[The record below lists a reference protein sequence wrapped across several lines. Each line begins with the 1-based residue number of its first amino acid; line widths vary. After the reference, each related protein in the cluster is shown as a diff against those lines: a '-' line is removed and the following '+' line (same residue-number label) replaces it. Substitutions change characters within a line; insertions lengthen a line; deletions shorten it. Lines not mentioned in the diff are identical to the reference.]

1 MTKVDDELRAAL
13 DSTEPGPID
22 QSAALSPTPVAISRT
37 DPRAEQ
43 KARALR
49 RRRLALLVG
58 VLVMGAAVLGVVLVG
73 VDDAAIYSKG
83 VDELVAQ
90 KGQLRGRN
98 VRVLGTL
105 VPGSLTRRDQPC
117 EYRFDL
123 RRGKATLS
131 VRYPRCVMPDTVRDV
146 PGVVVEVTAE
156 GEILDDGVFSASQ
169 IMAKCP
175 SKYDRKDRSVSGG
188 MTPSNPAESSPEPS
202 PRPSEAASS
211 TP

>member
-13 DSTEPGPID
+13 DAARSGLVEQRPASSTGQAEVLRGSPRPGAP
-22 QSAALSPTPVAISRT
+22 AH
-37 DPRAEQ
+37 
-43 KARALR
+43 ALR
-49 RRRLALLVG
+49 RRLGLLVG
-58 VLVMGAAVLGVVLVG
+58 VLVLGMVVLGVVLVG

-90 KGQLRGRN
+90 KRILQGRN

-105 VPGSLTRRDQPC
+105 VPGSLRRRDEPC
-117 EYRFDL
+117 EYRFLL
-123 RRGKATLS
+123 RRGEATVE
-131 VRYPRCVMPDTVRDV
+131 VRYPKCVMPDTVRDV
-146 PGVVVEVTAE
+146 PGVTVEVTAE
-156 GEILDDGVFSASQ
+156 GEILDDGVFAASQ

-188 MTPSNPAESSPEPS
+188 MTLAPSPQSPSEPS
-202 PRPSEAASS
+202 LRSPGAASS